1 MKEPLIQKIQLMKI
15 CELGFDMMGYIFD
28 EKNYLTFHHLM
39 VPRRVCKQTGLG
51 DGCFYSNI
59 AVLTGDTA
67 HTYLHTI
74 EEIDPD
80 MFFDITSELID
91 ENIKRRIELENLKR
105 IREIL
110 LSFEK
115 EHEGEIKKHNQLL
128 IKPEYIE
135 KRIKL

>member
-1 MKEPLIQKIQLMKI
+1 
-15 CELGFDMMGYIFD
+15 
-28 EKNYLTFHHLM
+28 M

-135 KRIKL
+135 KRIKLWLYKWVWVLWDKLNFLFCKKIVFYPYTIYA